1 MNTIKYIFLAMSIV
15 FFFSCDKDDDVNKPD
30 QVGLVELQF
39 PLNNET
45 VIDTQPKFEW
55 KAFETDKTITYTV
68 LTGTETN
75 NLSMLKT
82 NIDELFT
89 TVNDE
94 ELLETAT
101 DYYWK
106 VQAFEN
112 NKLVAESTAQKFT
125 TETISPTTIVEN
137 ANYSKRKA
145 AGIAVFKDKIWV
157 LGGKNEAN
165 EDLNDIWSS
174 ADGINWTNEGVFP
187 FEPIHSFKLVAFK
200 NKLWIYGGV
209 QDSRIRSFI
218 YSSEDGVN
226 WVKEDEIFP
235 TYQYG
240 IIKMIS
246 YKDKLFR
253 LGAYNSNTGDNTSER
268 HVYSSTDGL
277 NWNLET
283 ENHGFLSKYSFKIT
297 EFNNLMY
304 CFDFDRQASTT
315 IIKSSIDGINWQ
327 EAGSY
332 NYKVSY
338 GSEMFTINNKLILL
352 NPAYNPDK
360 SNGYFE
366 ETTDGYNWEAMTSEE
381 NRTIPEMS
389 LYELVKLNDK
399 IYAVG
404 GVGSRYNNEVYNDV
418 WKFN

>member
-15 FFFSCDKDDDVNKPD
+15 FFFSCNKDDDMDKPN

-39 PLNNET
+39 PLNDET
-45 VIDTQPKFEW
+45 VVDTQPKFEW
-55 KAFETDKTITYTV
+55 KVFETGNPVTYTV
-68 LTGTETN
+68 SVGTETN

-82 NIDELFT
+82 DIDELFT
-89 TVNDE
+89 TVDDE
-94 ELLETAT
+94 ERLETAT

-157 LGGKNEAN
+157 IGGKNEAN

-174 ADGINWTNEGVFP
+174 ADGINWTNEGTFP
-187 FEPIHSFKLVAFK
+187 FDPIHSFKLIAFK

-209 QDSRIRSFI
+209 QDSRIWSFI

-226 WVKEDEIFP
+226 WVKEDELFP
-235 TYQYG
+235 VYQYAQ
-240 IIKMIS
+240 IKMIS

-338 GSEMFTINNKLILL
+338 GSEMFTINDKLILL
-352 NPAYNPDK
+352 NTEYNPDML
-360 SNGYFE
+360 NGYFV
-366 ETTDGYNWEAMTSEE
+366 ETTDGYNWQAMTSEE
-381 NRTIPEMS
+381 NRTVPEMS

-404 GVGSRYNNEVYNDV
+404 GVGIYPNNTTNNDV